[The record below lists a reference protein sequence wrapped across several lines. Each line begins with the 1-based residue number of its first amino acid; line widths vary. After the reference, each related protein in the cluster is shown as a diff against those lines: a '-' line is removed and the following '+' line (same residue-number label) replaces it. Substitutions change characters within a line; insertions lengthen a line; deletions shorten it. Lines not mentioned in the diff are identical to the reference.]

1 MRFNTPIVKCKAAV
15 SLRAIFLALSLFGT
29 CFAYVPLLRA
39 DQTQEETIS
48 LLTTGQWALH
58 DVIRTFNKDG
68 TYITPGSAT
77 KGTWKINGNT
87 LEITLGRMV
96 LRFSLPLDPNGTT
109 GVSQGG
115 KEQTLARVS
124 ADNNPADLKRSSHVL
139 SARTTEYAAA
149 QQNAAH
155 FVQTYHDSLV
165 FVTGTEGAGSGFVA
179 AMGNGNYLVTNV
191 HVVAE
196 IPDAA
201 FKKLD
206 GATVQGGSPSM
217 AVGEDIFCMALPA
230 GGTPL
235 PIMRE
240 VDSNAAIGDD
250 VAVLGNAEGQG
261 VINTLIGRIVG
272 IGPNLV
278 EVDAPFVPGN
288 SGSPIIHL
296 KTGKVIGVA
305 TYYVTNAYSVTTKR
319 KLVRPEIRRFG
330 YRLDG
335 VNKWQP
341 VNWGALWQQRNQ
353 MESIEKRTADLYAFF
368 VDLDD
373 NRGAVTPSRH
383 TDPIF
388 KNRIKD
394 WIDANRDRSTPADRM
409 TAAANF
415 ISFLKTACESD
426 ITIAQRQVTYDY
438 FQRKLADQK
447 QYRDAMAKRF
457 EEILNDVPY

>member
-1 MRFNTPIVKCKAAV
+1 
-15 SLRAIFLALSLFGT
+15 
-29 CFAYVPLLRA
+29 
-39 DQTQEETIS
+39 
-48 LLTTGQWALH
+48 
-58 DVIRTFNKDG
+58 
-68 TYITPGSAT
+68 
-77 KGTWKINGNT
+77 
-87 LEITLGRMV
+87 MV
-96 LRFSLPLDPNGTT
+96 LRFKLPLDPNGTP

-124 ADNNPADLKRSSHVL
+124 ADNNPTEHERVSRVRSGKTAENAD
-139 SARTTEYAAA
+139 A
-149 QQNAAH
+149 QQSAAR

-179 AMGNGNYLVTNV
+179 AMGNGNFLVTNV
-191 HVVAE
+191 HVAAG

-206 GATVQGGSPSM
+206 GATVRGGSPSM

-230 GGTPL
+230 GGIPL
-235 PIMRE
+235 PIMRG
-240 VDSNAAIGDD
+240 VDSNAAIGDE

-261 VINTLIGRIVG
+261 VINTIIGKIVG

-305 TYYVTNAYSVTTKR
+305 TYYVTNEYDVTTSR
-319 KLVRPEIRRFG
+319 KLIRPVIRRFG

-341 VNWGALWQQRNQ
+341 VNWGAFWQQRDE
-353 MESIEKRTADLYAFF
+353 MESIEQRTADLYDFF

-373 NRGAVTPSRH
+373 NKGAVTPGRH
-383 TDPIF
+383 SNPIF
-388 KNRIKD
+388 KDRIDYWIEVNRG
-394 WIDANRDRSTPADRM
+394 RSTPADRLAA
-409 TAAANF
+409 TANL

-426 ITIAQRQVTYDY
+426 IAIAQRQITYDY
-438 FQRKLADQK
+438 FQRELADQK
-447 QYRDAMAKRF
+447 QYRDAMAKGF
-457 EEILNDVPY
+457 EEMLNDLR

>member
-1 MRFNTPIVKCKAAV
+1 MRFNTPIVKCKAIAPPPV
-15 SLRAIFLALSLFGT
+15 IFLALSLIAA
-29 CFAYVPLLRA
+29 CFVNVPRLRA
-39 DQTQEETIS
+39 DQSQQETIS
-48 LLTTGQWALH
+48 LLTTGQWTLRG
-58 DVIRTFNKDG
+58 VIRTFNQDG
-68 TYITPGSAT
+68 TYTSSSAT
-77 KGTWKINGNT
+77 KGTWKIKGSA

-96 LRFSLPLDPNGTT
+96 LRFNLPLDPNGTP

-124 ADNNPADLKRSSHVL
+124 ANDNPTEHERGSRARSGT
-139 SARTTEYAAA
+139 TTESVNA
-149 QQNAAH
+149 QQSAAR

-179 AMGNGNYLVTNV
+179 AMGNGNFLVTNV
-191 HVVAE
+191 HVVAG
-196 IPDAA
+196 IPDAT

-206 GATVQGGSPSM
+206 GATVRGGAPSM
-217 AVGEDIFCMALPA
+217 AVGEDIFYMALPA

-235 PIMRE
+235 PIMRG
-240 VDSNAAIGDD
+240 VDSNAAIGDE

-261 VINTLIGRIVG
+261 VINTIIGRIVG

-305 TYYVTNAYSVTTKR
+305 TYYVTNEYDVTTKR
-319 KLVRPEIRRFG
+319 KLIRPVIRRFG

-341 VNWGALWQQRNQ
+341 VDWGAFWQQRDQ
-353 MESIEKRTADLYAFF
+353 MESIEKLTADLYDFY

-373 NRGAVTPSRH
+373 NKGAITPGRH
-383 TDPIF
+383 TNPIF
-388 KNRIKD
+388 KNRIND
-394 WIDANRDRSTPADRM
+394 WIEASRGRATPADRL
-409 TAAANF
+409 AANANLL
-415 ISFLKTACESD
+415 SFLKTACESD
-426 ITIAQRQVTYDY
+426 IAIAQREITYDY
-438 FQRKLADQK
+438 FQRELADQK
-447 QYRDAMAKRF
+447 QYRDAMAKGF
-457 EEILNDVPY
+457 EEMLNDLRY

>member
-1 MRFNTPIVKCKAAV
+1 MRFNTPIVQCKAIIPPP
-15 SLRAIFLALSLFGT
+15 AIFLALTLFGA
-29 CFAYVPLLRA
+29 CFVYVPRLRA
-39 DQTQEETIS
+39 DQSRQETIS
-48 LLTTGQWALH
+48 MLTTGQWTMRG
-58 DVIRTFNKDG
+58 VVRTFNPDG
-68 TYITPGSAT
+68 TYTSGSRA
-77 KGTWKINGNT
+77 KGAWKINGNA

-96 LRFSLPLDPNGTT
+96 LRFALPLDPNGTP

-115 KEQTLARVS
+115 KQETLARVS
-124 ADNNPADLKRSSHVL
+124 ADNNPTKPERGSGARS
-139 SARTTEYAAA
+139 TNTIEYRDA
-149 QQNAAH
+149 QQSAAR
-155 FVQTYHDSLV
+155 FVQSYHDSLV

-179 AMGNGNYLVTNV
+179 AMGNGDFLVTNA
-191 HVVAE
+191 HVVAG

-206 GATVQGGSPSM
+206 GSTLQGGSPSM

-235 PIMRE
+235 PIMRG

-261 VINTLIGRIVG
+261 VINTIIGRIVG

-305 TYYVTNAYSVTTKR
+305 TYYVTNEYDVTTER
-319 KLVRPEIRRFG
+319 KLIRPVIRRFG

-335 VNKWQP
+335 VNQWQS
-341 VNWGALWQQRNQ
+341 VNWGAFWRQRDQ
-353 MESIEKRTADLYAFF
+353 MESIEKLTADLFDFF

-373 NRGAVTPSRH
+373 NKGAVTRGRH
-383 TDPIF
+383 TNPIF
-388 KNRIKD
+388 QDRIDYWMEVNRG
-394 WIDANRDRSTPADRM
+394 RPTPADRLA
-409 TAAANF
+409 AAANL
-415 ISFLKTACESD
+415 ISFLKTTCESD
-426 ITIAQRQVTYDY
+426 IGNAQRQITYDY
-438 FQRKLADQK
+438 FRRQLADQK

-457 EEILNDVPY
+457 EETLNDLRR

>member
-1 MRFNTPIVKCKAAV
+1 MRFRTPIVKCKAIVPPAV
-15 SLRAIFLALSLFGT
+15 LFLALSLFGA
-29 CFAYVPLLRA
+29 CFVSVPRLQA
-39 DQTQEETIS
+39 DQSEQETIS
-48 LLTTGQWALH
+48 LLTTGQWTLRG
-58 DVIRTFNKDG
+58 VNRTFYPDG
-68 TYITPGSAT
+68 TYSSSNAT
-77 KGTWKINGNT
+77 KGAWKINGNA

-96 LRFSLPLDPNGTT
+96 LRFALPLDPNGTT

-124 ADNNPADLKRSSHVL
+124 ADINPAAPGARS
-139 SARTTEYAAA
+139 RTTTEYLEA
-149 QQNAAH
+149 QQSAAR
-155 FVQTYHDSLV
+155 FIQTYHDSLV

-179 AMGNGNYLVTNV
+179 AMGNGNFLVTNV
-191 HVVAE
+191 HVVAG
-196 IPDAA
+196 IPGAA

-217 AVGEDIFCMALPA
+217 AVGEDIFCMALPP
-230 GGTPL
+230 GGAPL
-235 PIMRE
+235 PVMRG
-240 VDSNAAIGDD
+240 VDTNAAIGDE

-261 VINTLIGRIVG
+261 VINPIIGRIVG

-305 TYYVTNAYSVTTKR
+305 TYYVTNEYDLTTGR
-319 KLVRPEIRRFG
+319 KSSRPVIRRFG

-335 VNKWQP
+335 VDKWQP
-341 VNWGALWQQRNQ
+341 VNWGAFWRQRDQ
-353 MESIEKRTADLYAFF
+353 IESIEKLTADLYDFF

-373 NRGAVTPSRH
+373 NKGAFTPGRH
-383 TDPIF
+383 PNPIF
-388 KNRIKD
+388 KNRIDD
-394 WIDANRDRSTPADRM
+394 WIEANRGRPTPADRL
-409 TAAANF
+409 AANVNF

-426 ITIAQRQVTYDY
+426 VAIAQRQITYDY

-447 QYRDAMAKRF
+447 QTRDAMAQQF
-457 EEILNDVPY
+457 DEILDDLR